1 MRRFVQLMGIYPV
14 GTLVRLNS
22 NEVGVVLRV
31 HAPDPFRPK
40 VRVLFD
46 ADGARMEIPRD
57 INLWEAEAGAQSA
70 SSVIAPLN
78 PADYKIDPL
87 TFV

>member
-1 MRRFVQLMGIYPV
+1 MGIYPV

-57 INLWEAEAGAQSA
+57 INLWEAEAGLQSA

-78 PADYKIDPL
+78 PSDYHIDPL